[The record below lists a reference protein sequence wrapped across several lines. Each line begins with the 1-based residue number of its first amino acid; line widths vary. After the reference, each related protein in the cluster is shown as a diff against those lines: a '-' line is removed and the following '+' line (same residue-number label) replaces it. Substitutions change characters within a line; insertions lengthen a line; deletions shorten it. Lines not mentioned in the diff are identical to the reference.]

1 MPGTVMS
8 LRVTGGDEFALI
20 CHSSTEDTV
29 RVAER
34 FRLEIEAA
42 VIFGQES
49 QSLLPGQNT
58 GSLTICP
65 GVAAYEKSMT
75 AASELL
81 ERADKK
87 LYQAKKTGRNRVV
100 Y

>member
-1 MPGTVMS
+1 M
-8 LRVTGGDEFALI
+8 
-20 CHSSTEDTV
+20 EDTV

-49 QSLLPGQNT
+49 QPLLSGQNT
-58 GSLTICP
+58 GSLTICL
-65 GVAAYEKSMT
+65 GVAAYDKSMT
-75 AASELL
+75 DASELL
-81 ERADKK
+81 EMADKK